1 MKNKSCFL
9 GVSAWAHRGLLAAAL
24 VSGVVSLTA
33 CAPLVVGAALGT
45 TVMVASDRRT
55 SGTQLED
62 QNIELKAAARIR
74 ERYLDSVRVTV
85 TSYNRVVLIS
95 GEVPAESV
103 RAGVVDIVSKVENV
117 KGWHNELAVATSP
130 SLTQRSGD
138 SLVTA
143 RVKSAFVD
151 AQDLS
156 ANAIKVVTDRGIVY
170 LMGRLTPREINRA
183 TEIARSIN
191 GVRQVVRLF
200 ETISEDDLR
209 RLQAEN
215 APAQVRD
222 GGDAKR

>member
-1 MKNKSCFL
+1 MKTNVSDL
-9 GVSAWAHRGLLAAAL
+9 GASRVMKRLLLATAV
-24 VSGVVSLTA
+24 VSGTWSLTA
-33 CAPLVVGAALGT
+33 CAPLVVGAAFGS

-55 SGTQLED
+55 SGTQLDD
-62 QNIELKAAARIR
+62 QSIELKAAARIR

-85 TSYNRVVLIS
+85 TSYNRVVLIT

-103 RAGVVDIVSKVENV
+103 RAGVVDIVSKVDNV
-117 KGWHNELAVATSP
+117 KHVYNELSVATSP
-130 SLTQRSGD
+130 TLTQRSSD

-170 LMGRLTPREINRA
+170 LMGRLTPREIARA
-183 TEIARSIN
+183 TDIVRSTN

-200 ETISEDDLR
+200 ETLSEDDLR
-209 RLQAEN
+209 RLQTEN

-222 GGDAKR
+222 GSPKK

>member
-1 MKNKSCFL
+1 MNSMFFDRA
-9 GVSAWAHRGLLAAAL
+9 VARVAQRMLLAVAVASGAL
-24 VSGVVSLTA
+24 SLTA

-45 TVMVASDRRT
+45 SVMVASDRRT
-55 SGTQLED
+55 SGAQLED
-62 QNIELKAAARIR
+62 QGIELKASSRIR

-85 TSYNRVVLIS
+85 TSYNRVVLIT

-103 RAGVVDIVSKVENV
+103 RAGVVDMVSKVDNV

-130 SLTQRSGD
+130 SLTQRSSD

-170 LMGRLTPREINRA
+170 LMGRLTPREIARA
-183 TEIARSIN
+183 TEIARSTN

-209 RLQAEN
+209 RLQTEN

-222 GGDAKR
+222 GNTKQ